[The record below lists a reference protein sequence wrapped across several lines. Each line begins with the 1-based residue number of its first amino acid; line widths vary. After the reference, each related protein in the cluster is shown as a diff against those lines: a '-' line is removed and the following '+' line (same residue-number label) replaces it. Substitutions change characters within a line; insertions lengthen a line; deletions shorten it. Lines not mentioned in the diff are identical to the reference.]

1 MSPPDTG
8 ILEIPGNGHSAL
20 GSQLKSNT
28 EGFPSGSAVK
38 NLPVMQEIRVQ
49 SLGQEDPLEKQ
60 MATHSSF
67 LAWEIPRT
75 EDPGGLLSIEFSRQ
89 ENWSGLPFPP
99 PGEIPNPGIKSVSP
113 GFITVPFGNPL
124 YSSIGD
130 KQWKALTAVLTAI
143 HFPIRMLH
151 FVFVL

>member
-1 MSPPDTG
+1 MYINARMLSCARLFVTPWTVA
-8 ILEIPGNGHSAL
+8 HQA
-20 GSQLKSNT
+20 
-28 EGFPSGSAVK
+28 A
-38 NLPVMQEIRVQ
+38 
-49 SLGQEDPLEKQ
+49 
-60 MATHSSF
+60 
-67 LAWEIPRT
+67 
-75 EDPGGLLSIEFSRQ
+75 LSIEFSRQ

-130 KQWKALTAVLTAI
+130 KQWKALTVVLTAI